1 MEIYVMLSGKG
12 GSGKTTLAVHLAVA
26 AELSGKTVALI
37 DLDPQGSAMAWGQT
51 RPSATPVVVSADAEF
66 AKISFSSSISNIVF
80 KPRACGFGIFLSNII
95 EIKDIL

>member
-37 DLDPQGSAMAWGQT
+37 DCI
-51 RPSATPVVVSADAEF
+51 VSMKTIE
-66 AKISFSSSISNIVF
+66 KRSIF
-80 KPRACGFGIFLSNII
+80 PA
-95 EIKDIL
+95 